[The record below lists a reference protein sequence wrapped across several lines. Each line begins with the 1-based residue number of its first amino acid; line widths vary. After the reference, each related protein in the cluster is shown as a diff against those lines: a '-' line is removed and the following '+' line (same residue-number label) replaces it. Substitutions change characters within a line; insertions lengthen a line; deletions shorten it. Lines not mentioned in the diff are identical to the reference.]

1 METHREVAPFLKEI
15 FVTELTV
22 NMLGT
27 GQRILIFAAVTA
39 GLASTA
45 DALATLPHSTFQLG
59 RRPPVDHTALRSS
72 SRSVG
77 GGNAVY
83 SSFSNSSVPQEMN
96 GLPKITF
103 ALVTVNVIVY
113 ASANLG
119 LLGDEPVRRFGTQVA
134 PNLQPLRWIA
144 MTQPAV

>member
-1 METHREVAPFLKEI
+1 
-15 FVTELTV
+15 
-22 NMLGT
+22 MLGK
-27 GQRILIFAAVTA
+27 GQCILVFAAVTA

-59 RRPPVDHTALRSS
+59 RRPPVDHTALQSS
-72 SRSVG
+72 PRSVD
-77 GGNAVY
+77 GGNVVY
-83 SSFSNSSVPQEMN
+83 SSFSNSSVPTGTQLSPETN

-103 ALVTVNVIVY
+103 ALVAVNVIVY

-119 LLGDEPVRRFGTQVA
+119 LLGDEPIRRFGTQVG

-144 MTQPAV
+144 MTQSAV